1 MLADNAIYLVA
12 EKKEIK
18 DIIMFNL
25 IKGMKFRRIDISNLI
40 ATEWISD
47 LIFLNFIQLAGNAC
61 DMTDEGVNRFS
72 VSN

>member
-25 IKGMKFRRIDISNLI
+25 IKGMKFRRIDISSLI

-47 LIFLNFIQLAGNAC
+47 LIFQNFIQLAGNAC

>member
-25 IKGMKFRRIDISNLI
+25 IKGMKFRGIDISNLI

-47 LIFLNFIQLAGNAC
+47 LIF
-61 DMTDEGVNRFS
+61 
-72 VSN
+72 